1 MFCSIFFFFF
11 NRLYIENELK
21 ELFDS
26 NDYKNHEN
34 VQKILYFDRNED
46 LGAKNFNEKDMD
58 GDFVKY
64 FSDNFNKSNA
74 SDDED

>member
-1 MFCSIFFFFF
+1 M
-11 NRLYIENELK
+11 
-21 ELFDS
+21 
-26 NDYKNHEN
+26 
-34 VQKILYFDRNED
+34 QKILYFDRNED